1 MGGYTVSVQMSGDVN
16 QQHNRR
22 DKDAVERAN
31 QRDLE
36 KGVAPHIQTGG
47 KYENWIDKKPMEALH
62 EVMDAPLAEY
72 NAGQKRKARRR
83 TVEDVVARYEQL
95 SKTPLVREIILEV
108 GNVKHHPEES
118 ECKDILHRQLDVFGA
133 ENPNMLVIG
142 AYYHADEP
150 GSAPHLHVD
159 FIPLHQKRAR
169 GVPIQI
175 GMAGALED
183 LGYSNEAG
191 FKTRADRK
199 EGALAKWSY
208 DLHER
213 MHEIAKE
220 KGCETVKGVT
230 EKEEDRD
237 IHEPTLDHKIK
248 AKKKEI
254 DELEE
259 QQEELSKRNTDMGRE
274 YQVMQAEHERM
285 QQKIL
290 SAEDK
295 CRNLGGYVSYLQ
307 DKIMQLETA
316 VDALVH
322 DVNTTVQDKMQ
333 AKQALRETKK
343 ELASAKH
350 ELANLEDFL
359 PKQDTPSNKKI
370 SKGVDAISKGVGSTA
385 KMVVDAIDESMDD
398 YER

>member
-36 KGVAPHIQTGG
+36 RGVAPHIQTGG
-47 KYENWIDKKPMEALH
+47 KYENWIDKRPMAALH

-95 SKTPLVREIILEV
+95 SKTPMVREMILEI
-108 GNVKHHPEES
+108 GNVKHHPDES
-118 ECKDILHRQLDVFGA
+118 ECRRILHRQLKVFQR
-133 ENPNMLVIG
+133 ENPNMKVIG

-191 FKTRADRK
+191 YQTKAARK
-199 EGALAKWSY
+199 EGAQTCTS
-208 DLHER
+208 
-213 MHEIAKE
+213 
-220 KGCETVKGVT
+220 GC
-230 EKEEDRD
+230 
-237 IHEPTLDHKIK
+237 I
-248 AKKKEI
+248 
-254 DELEE
+254 
-259 QQEELSKRNTDMGRE
+259 Q
-274 YQVMQAEHERM
+274 
-285 QQKIL
+285 
-290 SAEDK
+290 
-295 CRNLGGYVSYLQ
+295 
-307 DKIMQLETA
+307 
-316 VDALVH
+316 
-322 DVNTTVQDKMQ
+322 
-333 AKQALRETKK
+333 
-343 ELASAKH
+343 
-350 ELANLEDFL
+350 
-359 PKQDTPSNKKI
+359 
-370 SKGVDAISKGVGSTA
+370 
-385 KMVVDAIDESMDD
+385 
-398 YER
+398 

>member
-1 MGGYTVSVQMSGDVN
+1 MGGYTVSVQMSGDAN
-16 QQHNRR
+16 QAHNRR

-36 KGVAPHIQTGG
+36 KGVDPHIQTGG
-47 KYENWIDKKPMEALH
+47 KYENWIDKRPMDALH

-72 NAGQKRKARRR
+72 NAGQKRKARHR
-83 TVEDVVARYEQL
+83 TVEDVVARYKQL
-95 SKTPLVREIILEV
+95 SKTPLVREMILEV

-118 ECKDILHRQLDVFGA
+118 ECEYILHRQLDAFQV
-133 ENPNMLVIG
+133 ENPNMLIIG

-159 FIPLHQKRAR
+159 FIPLHQKRSR

-199 EGALAKWSY
+199 EGALAKWSK

-213 MHEIAKE
+213 MHEVVKE
-220 KGCETVKGVT
+220 KGYGTVKGVT

-237 IHEPTLDHKIK
+237 IHEPTLDRKIK

-254 DELEE
+254 AELEE
-259 QQEELSKRNTDMGRE
+259 EKADLETDCE
-274 YQVMQAEHERM
+274 QM
-285 QQKIL
+285 QQQVTVAQTQLQDI
-290 SAEDK
+290 AGK
-295 CRNLGGYVSYLQ
+295 CRKCGEYVSYLQ
-307 DKIMQLETA
+307 DKVQELESTL
-316 VDALVH
+316 DALEK
-322 DVNTTVQDKMQ
+322 DATASMQDRWRV
-333 AKQALRETKK
+333 KQELRETQKQMSQAVS
-343 ELASAKH
+343 ELKDLQAAI
-350 ELANLEDFL
+350 
-359 PKQDTPSNKKI
+359 PKVCNTL
-370 SKGVDAISKGVGSTA
+370 VDMIQEAT
-385 KMVVDAIDESMDD
+385 DE
-398 YER
+398 YEPDR